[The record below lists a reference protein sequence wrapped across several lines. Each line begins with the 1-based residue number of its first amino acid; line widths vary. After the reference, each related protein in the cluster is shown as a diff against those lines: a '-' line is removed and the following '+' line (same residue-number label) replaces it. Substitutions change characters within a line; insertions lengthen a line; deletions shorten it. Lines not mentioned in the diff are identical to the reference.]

1 MKIERINE
9 LFARYA
15 EQLLRVRWWTLGA
28 FVLVLIL
35 SVIGMNRMVKETSFD
50 DYFIEDDPMLVKTEE
65 FKSHFGNDYYV
76 GVLTQCE
83 NHFTKANLTT
93 LRALSNELLD
103 SLSYADKV
111 TSLTD
116 IEFMVGSE
124 DGMTIEQ
131 IVPDEIPDDGTAAM
145 DSIRARAYSKPHVAR
160 KLISEK
166 GDLSWIMVKLRTF
179 PKDSVWKKT
188 STVAPDII
196 TGQEVERIIKKPE
209 YASLHP
215 KGTGMPYVTNC
226 KTVYI
231 GQEMSRLMMIAT
243 LICMV
248 VMLCMTR
255 SLRGVIA
262 PIISVIGGLFITYG
276 IAGYTQMY
284 VDSTVLMIPTI
295 LSFAVAIAYNIHI
308 FSYFRG
314 RMRIHGER
322 RKAVVET
329 IKEIGW
335 SVFFCGFT
343 TLVSL
348 LSFLVIPIR
357 PMHCV
362 GIISSMSVLF
372 VLLTSLIVTPVLLSF
387 GKNKRPIEGFTEDS
401 DTRWTKAM
409 VTLSDKV
416 LRNPKKIGYSFL
428 FICLLLCIG
437 LWKIE
442 AAFDIERT
450 MGTKV
455 DYVKEVMDVG
465 RSELGSLYS
474 YDLIVELPN
483 DDEAKEPA
491 NLQHLDKLQQKVN
504 GYDLTKRTTSI
515 LDILK
520 DLNQT
525 LNDGD
530 SAFYRIPDTEEEVAQ
545 MILLYENAGGTES
558 EYWVDYDYRR
568 LRLMVEISDFN
579 SAQVEQ
585 EMARIQADAEQL
597 FPGAKITT
605 VGNIP
610 QYVEQLFPGA
620 KITTVGNIPQYV
632 TMMQYLVRGQM
643 LSFVISILIIGI
655 ILMIAFQS
663 IRVGLIGLIPNMMP
677 AVFVGGYMGWMGIP
691 LDMMTATLLPMML
704 GMAVDDTIHFIN
716 HSKLEYD
723 RTQNY
728 QTAIRRTFR
737 VVGVAIVITSI
748 ITSAVFASFCTS
760 ACTMCLNFGLMA
772 IIGILSALAADLL
785 VTPIL
790 VNKCKVFGK
799 K

>member
-28 FVLVLIL
+28 FAVVIIL

-76 GVLTQCE
+76 GVLTQCG
-83 NHFTKANLTT
+83 NHFTKENLTT

-103 SLSYADKV
+103 SLSYVDKV

-131 IVPDEIPDDGTAAM
+131 IVPDEIPEDGSPEM
-145 DSIRARAYSKPHVAR
+145 DSIKARAYSKPHVAR

-188 STVAPDII
+188 GTMAPDII
-196 TGQEVERIIKKPE
+196 TGQEVEHIIKKPE

-215 KGTGMPYVTNC
+215 RGTGMPYVTNC

-231 GQEMSRLMMIAT
+231 GKEMSRLMMIAT

-314 RMRIHGER
+314 RMRIHGKR

-387 GKNKRPIEGFTEDS
+387 GKNQRPIDGFTENS
-401 DTRWTKAM
+401 DTHWTKAM

-416 LRNPKKIGYSFL
+416 LRNPRKIGYSFL
-428 FICLLLCIG
+428 VICILLCIG

-455 DYVKEVMDVG
+455 DYVKEVMEVG

-483 DDEAKEPA
+483 DDEAKEPQ
-491 NLQHLDKLQQKVN
+491 NLLQLDKLQQKVN

-530 SAFYRIPDTEEEVAQ
+530 TAFYRIPDTEEEVAQ

-585 EMARIQADAEQL
+585 EMARIQADA
-597 FPGAKITT
+597 
-605 VGNIP
+605 
-610 QYVEQLFPGA
+610 EQLFPGA

-723 RTQNY
+723 RTCDY
-728 QTAIRRTFR
+728 PTAIRRTFR

-748 ITSAVFASFCTS
+748 ITSAVFASFCSS

-799 K
+799 VKK

>member
-9 LFARYA
+9 LFGKFA
-15 EQLLRVRWWTLGA
+15 EQLLKVRWWTLGA
-28 FVLVLIL
+28 FALVIVL
-35 SVIGMNRMVKETSFD
+35 SVVGMKRMVKETSFD

-76 GVLTQCE
+76 GVLTHCD
-83 NHFTKANLTT
+83 NHFTKEHLTT
-93 LRALSNELLD
+93 LRQLSNELLD

-116 IEFMVGSE
+116 IEFMVGSD

-131 IVPDEIPDDGTAAM
+131 IVPDEIPDDGTPAM

-160 KLISEK
+160 KLISKK
-166 GDLSWIMVKLRTF
+166 GDLSWIMVKLRAF

-196 TGQEVERIIKKPE
+196 TGQEVEHIIKKPQ

-231 GQEMSRLMMIAT
+231 GKEMSRLMMIAT

-255 SLRGVIA
+255 SLRGILA

-276 IAGYTQMY
+276 IAGFTGMY

-322 RKAVVET
+322 RKAIVET
-329 IKEIGW
+329 LKEIGW

-372 VLLTSLIVTPVLLSF
+372 VLLTSLIITPLLLSF
-387 GKNKRPIEGFTEDS
+387 GKNQRPIEGFTEDS
-401 DTRWTKAM
+401 DTKWTKAM

-416 LRNPKKIGYSFL
+416 LRNPKKIGWSFL
-428 FICLLLCIG
+428 VICLFLCIG

-450 MGTKV
+450 MGSKV

-474 YDLIVELPN
+474 YDLVVEFPN

-491 NLQHLDKLQQKVN
+491 KLKHLDELQQKVDTYN
-504 GYDLTKRTTSI
+504 LTKRTTSI

-525 LNDGD
+525 LNNGD
-530 SAFYRIPDTEEEVAQ
+530 SAFYTIPNTEEEVAQ

-610 QYVEQLFPGA
+610 QYV
-620 KITTVGNIPQYV
+620 

-643 LSFVISILIIGI
+643 LSFVISILIIGV

-677 AVFVGGYMGWMGIP
+677 AIFVGGYMGWMGIP

-723 RTQNY
+723 RTHDY

-760 ACTMCLNFGLMA
+760 ECTMCLNFGLMA

-790 VNKCKVFGK
+790 VNKCKVFNK
-799 K
+799 

>member
-1 MKIERINE
+1 MKIEKINE
-9 LFARYA
+9 LFGRYA
-15 EQLLRVRWWTLGA
+15 EQLLRVRWLTLAA
-28 FVLVLIL
+28 FAIVIVL
-35 SVIGMNRMVKETSFD
+35 SVVGMKRMVKETSFD

-76 GVLTQCE
+76 GVLTQCD
-83 NHFTKANLTT
+83 NHFTKQNLST
-93 LRALSNELLD
+93 LRTLSNELLD

-116 IEFMVGSE
+116 IEFMVGSDE
-124 DGMTIEQ
+124 GMTIEQ
-131 IVPDEIPDDGTAAM
+131 IVPDEIPDDGSPEM

-160 KLISEK
+160 KLISK
-166 GDLSWIMVKLRTF
+166 DGQLSWIMLKLRAF

-196 TGQEVERIIKKPE
+196 TGEEVERIIKKPQ

-215 KGTGMPYVTNC
+215 KGTGMPYVTHC

-231 GQEMSRLMMIAT
+231 GKEMGRLMMIAT

-255 SLRGVIA
+255 SLRGVVA

-276 IAGYTQMY
+276 IAGFTQMY

-322 RKAVVET
+322 RKAIVET

-387 GKNKRPIEGFTEDS
+387 GKNQRPIEGFTEDS

-428 FICLLLCIG
+428 VICILLCVG

-483 DDEAKEPA
+483 EDEAKEPR
-491 NLQHLDKLQQKVN
+491 NLQQLDMLQHKVD

-525 LNDGD
+525 LNNGD
-530 SAFYRIPDTEEEVAQ
+530 TAFYRIPDTEEEVAQ

-568 LRLMVEISDFN
+568 LRLMIEISDFN
-579 SAQVEQ
+579 SAQVER
-585 EMARIQADAEQL
+585 ELARIQADAEQL
-597 FPGAKITT
+597 FPEAKIT
-605 VGNIP
+605 V
-610 QYVEQLFPGA
+610 
-620 KITTVGNIPQYV
+620 VGNIPQYV

-643 LSFVISILIIGI
+643 LSFVISILIIGV

-663 IRVGLIGLIPNMMP
+663 IRVGLIGLVPNMMP
-677 AVFVGGYMGWMGIP
+677 AVFVGGYMGWAGIP

-716 HSKLEYD
+716 HSKLEFD

-748 ITSAVFASFCTS
+748 ITSAVFASFCSS

-799 K
+799 IKH

>member
-1 MKIERINE
+1 MKIEKINE
-9 LFARYA
+9 LFALFA
-15 EQLLRVRWWTLGA
+15 EQLLRRRW
-28 FVLVLIL
+28 LVLASFALVIIV
-35 SVIGMNRMVKETSFD
+35 SVVGMKRMVKETSFD

-76 GVLTQCE
+76 GVLTKCD
-83 NHFTKANLTT
+83 NHFTKENLTT

-116 IEFMVGSE
+116 IEFMVGSDE
-124 DGMTIEQ
+124 GMTIEQ
-131 IVPDEIPDDGTAAM
+131 IVPDEIPDDGTPAM

-196 TGQEVERIIKKPE
+196 TGQEVERIIKKPC

-231 GQEMSRLMMIAT
+231 GQEMGRLMMIAT

-387 GKNKRPIEGFTEDS
+387 GKNKRPVDGFTEDS
-401 DTRWTKAM
+401 DTRWTAAM
-409 VTLSDKV
+409 VHLCDKV

-428 FICLLLCIG
+428 VICILLCIG

-483 DDEAKEPA
+483 DDEAKESA
-491 NLQHLDKLQQKVN
+491 NLQHLDELQQKVN

-515 LDILK
+515 LDIVK

-530 SAFYRIPDTEEEVAQ
+530 STFYRIPDTEEEVAQ

-585 EMARIQADAEQL
+585 EMARIQDDA
-597 FPGAKITT
+597 
-605 VGNIP
+605 
-610 QYVEQLFPGA
+610 EQLFPGA

-643 LSFVISILIIGI
+643 LSFVISILIIGV

-677 AVFVGGYMGWMGIP
+677 AIFVGGYMGWMGIP

-716 HSKLEYD
+716 HSKLEFD
-723 RTQNY
+723 RTRDY

-748 ITSAVFASFCTS
+748 ITSAVFASFCSS

-785 VTPIL
+785 ITPIL
-790 VNKCKVFGK
+790 VKKCKVFGK
-799 K
+799 IKHYTLNIKKK

>member
-28 FVLVLIL
+28 FALVIVL

-76 GVLTQCE
+76 GVLTQCD
-83 NHFTKANLTT
+83 NHFTKENLTT

-116 IEFMVGSE
+116 IEFMVGSD

-131 IVPDEIPDDGTAAM
+131 IVPDEIPADGSPAM

-188 STVAPDII
+188 STIAPDIV

-231 GQEMSRLMMIAT
+231 GQEMGRLMMIAT

-348 LSFLVIPIR
+348 LSFLAIPIR

-409 VTLSDKV
+409 VTLCDKV

-428 FICLLLCIG
+428 VICLLLCIG

-491 NLQHLDKLQQKVN
+491 NLLNLDKLQQKVN

-610 QYVEQLFPGA
+610 QYV
-620 KITTVGNIPQYV
+620 

-723 RTQNY
+723 RTHNY

-748 ITSAVFASFCTS
+748 ITSAVFASFCSS

-799 K
+799 IKH

>member
-1 MKIERINE
+1 MKIERINKW
-9 LFARYA
+9 FGRYA
-15 EQLLRVRWWTLGA
+15 EQLLRVRWWTLCA
-28 FVLVLIL
+28 FVLLMVM
-35 SVIGMNRMVKETSFD
+35 SVVGMKRMVKETSFD

-76 GVLTQCE
+76 GVLTRCD
-83 NHFTKANLTT
+83 NHFTKKNLTT

-103 SLSYADKV
+103 SLSYVDKV

-116 IEFMVGSE
+116 IEFMVGSDE
-124 DGMTIEQ
+124 GMTIEQ
-131 IVPDEIPDDGTAAM
+131 IVPDEIPDEGSAEM
-145 DSIRARAYSKPHVAR
+145 DSIKARAYSKPHVAR
-160 KLISEK
+160 KLISPK
-166 GDLSWIMVKLRTF
+166 GDLSWIMVKLRAF

-188 STVAPDII
+188 STMAPDII
-196 TGQEVERIIKKPE
+196 TGEEVERIIKKPE

-215 KGTGMPYVTNC
+215 KGTGMPYVTHC

-231 GQEMSRLMMIAT
+231 SKELGRLMMIAT
-243 LICMV
+243 VICMV
-248 VMLCMTR
+248 VMLLMTR
-255 SLRGVIA
+255 SLRGVVA
-262 PIISVIGGLFITYG
+262 PIISVIGGLFTTYG
-276 IAGYTQMY
+276 IAGFTQMY

-295 LSFAVAIAYNIHI
+295 LAFAVAIAYNIHI
-308 FSYFRG
+308 FSYFSG

-322 RKAVVET
+322 RKAIVET

-372 VLLTSLIVTPVLLSF
+372 VLFTSLIVTPILLSF

-401 DTRWTKAM
+401 DTRWTRFM
-409 VTLSDKV
+409 VVLSDKV

-428 FICLLLCIG
+428 AICILLCIG

-450 MGTKV
+450 MGMKV
-455 DYVKEVMDVG
+455 DYVKDVMEVG
-465 RSELGSLYS
+465 HSELGSLYS
-474 YDLIVELPN
+474 YDLIVELPDN
-483 DDEAKEPA
+483 DMAKEPE
-491 NLQHLDKLQQKVN
+491 NLKRLDELQTKVN
-504 GYDLTKRTTSI
+504 TYDLTKRSTSI

-525 LNDGD
+525 LNNGD
-530 SAFYRIPDTEEEVAQ
+530 TAFYRIPDTEEEVAQ
-545 MILLYENAGGTES
+545 MFLLYENAGGTES
-558 EYWVDYDYRR
+558 EYWMDYDYRR
-568 LRLMVEISDFN
+568 MRLMVEMSDFN
-579 SAQVEQ
+579 SARVER
-585 EMARIQADAEQL
+585 ELNRIQSDAEKL

-605 VGNIP
+605 VGD
-610 QYVEQLFPGA
+610 V
-620 KITTVGNIPQYV
+620 PQYV

-643 LSFVISILIIGI
+643 LSFVISILIIGM

-677 AVFVGGYMGWMGIP
+677 AIFVGGYMGWAGVP

-723 RTQNY
+723 RTQHY

-737 VVGVAIVITSI
+737 VVGIAIVITSV
-748 ITSAVFASFCTS
+748 ITSAVFASFCSS
-760 ACTMCLNFGLMA
+760 ACNMCLNFGLMA
-772 IIGILSALAADLL
+772 IIGILSALAADLF

-790 VNKCKVFGK
+790 VSKCKVFGK
-799 K
+799 EHK

>member
-1 MKIERINE
+1 MKIEQINE
-9 LFARYA
+9 LFARFA
-15 EQLLRVRWWTLGA
+15 GQLLRMRWLTLGIFA
-28 FVLVLIL
+28 LVIIV
-35 SVIGMNRMVKETSFD
+35 SVIGMKRMVKETSFD
-50 DYFIEDDPMLVKTEE
+50 DYFIEDDPMLVMTDE

-76 GVLTQCE
+76 GVLTQCDD
-83 NHFTKANLTT
+83 HFTQENLAT

-116 IEFMVGSE
+116 IEFMVGSDE
-124 DGMTIEQ
+124 GMTIEQ
-131 IVPDEIPDDGTAAM
+131 IVPDEIPEDGSAAM
-145 DSIRARAYSKPHVAR
+145 DSVKARAFSKPHVAR
-160 KLISEK
+160 KLISLDGK
-166 GDLSWIMVKLRTF
+166 LSWIMVKLRTF
-179 PKDSVWKKT
+179 PKDSVWKQQG
-188 STVAPDII
+188 TVSPDII
-196 TGQEVERIIKKPE
+196 TGQEVEHIIKKPV
-209 YASLHP
+209 YDSLHP
-215 KGTGMPYVTNC
+215 RGTGMPYVTNC

-231 GQEMSRLMMIAT
+231 GQEMGRLMMIAT
-243 LICMV
+243 IVCML

-255 SLRGVIA
+255 SLRGVLA
-262 PIISVIGGLFITYG
+262 PIISVVGGLFITYG
-276 IAGYTQMY
+276 IAGWTKMY

-295 LSFAVAIAYNIHI
+295 LAFAVAIAYNIHI

-329 IKEIGW
+329 LREIGW

-362 GIISSMSVLF
+362 GVISSMSVLF
-372 VLLTSLIVTPVLLSF
+372 VLLTSLIISPVLLSF
-387 GKNKRPIEGFTEDS
+387 GKNKRPKEGFTDES
-401 DTRWTKAM
+401 DTRWTAAM
-409 VTLSDKV
+409 VKLSDVV
-416 LRNPKKIGYSFL
+416 LRNPKKIGWSFL
-428 FICLLLCIG
+428 VVCLVLCVG

-450 MGTKV
+450 MGEDV
-455 DYVKEVMDVG
+455 AYVKEVMDVG

-483 DDEAKEPA
+483 DDEAKEPE
-491 NLQHLDKLQQKVN
+491 NLRRLDELQQQVN
-504 GYDLTKRTTSI
+504 TYNLTKRTTSI

-530 SAFYRIPDTEEEVAQ
+530 TAYYRVPDTEEEVAQ
-545 MILLYENAGGTES
+545 EILLYENAGGTES

-579 SAQVEQ
+579 SAQVER
-585 EMARIQADAEQL
+585 EMARIQQDAQKL
-597 FPGAKITT
+597 FPDAKIS
-605 VGNIP
+605 
-610 QYVEQLFPGA
+610 
-620 KITTVGNIPQYV
+620 TVGNIPQYV

-643 LSFVISILIIGI
+643 LSFVISILIIGV

-677 AVFVGGYMGWMGIP
+677 AIFVGGYMGWMGVP

-716 HSKLEYD
+716 HSKLEFD
-723 RTQNY
+723 RTQHY
-728 QTAIRRTFR
+728 REAIRRTFR

-748 ITSAVFASFCTS
+748 ITSAVFAGFCTS
-760 ACTMCLNFGLMA
+760 ACTMCINFGLMA

-790 VNKCKVFGK
+790 VSKCKVFGRELK
-799 K
+799 D

>member
-1 MKIERINE
+1 MKIEKINE
-9 LFARYA
+9 LFARFA
-15 EQLLRVRWWTLGA
+15 GQLLKKRWMVLGI
-28 FVLVLIL
+28 FVLVLVL
-35 SVIGMNRMVKETSFD
+35 SMIGMKRMVKETSFD
-50 DYFIEDDPMLVKTEE
+50 DYFIEGDPMLVMTDE

-76 GVLTQCE
+76 GVLTQCD
-83 NHFTKANLTT
+83 NHFTKENLTT
-93 LRALSNELLD
+93 LRQLSNELLD

-116 IEFMVGSE
+116 IEFMVGSD

-131 IVPDEIPDDGTAAM
+131 IVPEEIPEDGSEAM
-145 DSIRARAYSKPHVAR
+145 ACIRERAYSKPHVAR
-160 KLISEK
+160 KLISQDGK
-166 GDLSWIMVKLRTF
+166 LSWIMVKLRTF
-179 PKDSVWKKT
+179 PKDSVWKQQG
-188 STVAPDII
+188 TVAPDII
-196 TGQEVERIIKKPE
+196 TGQEVERIIKKPA
-209 YASLHP
+209 YASLNP
-215 KGTGMPYVTNC
+215 RGTGMPYVTNC
-226 KTVYI
+226 KTEYI
-231 GQEMSRLMMIAT
+231 GQEMGRLMAIAT
-243 LICMV
+243 VICMI

-262 PIISVIGGLFITYG
+262 PLISVMGGLFITYG

-295 LSFAVAIAYNIHI
+295 LAFAVAIAYNIHI

-322 RKAVVET
+322 RKAIIET
-329 IKEIGW
+329 MKEIGW

-362 GIISSMSVLF
+362 GVISSMSVLF
-372 VLLTSLIVTPVLLSF
+372 VLITSLVITPVLLSF
-387 GKNKRPIEGFTEDS
+387 GKNKRPQEGFTEES
-401 DTRWTKAM
+401 DTRWTAAM
-409 VTLSDKV
+409 VRLSDV
-416 LRNPKKIGYSFL
+416 VMRNPKKIGWSFL
-428 FICLLLCIG
+428 VICVLFCVG
-437 LWKIE
+437 LWHIE

-450 MGTKV
+450 MGEEV
-455 DYVKEVMDVG
+455 PYVKEVMDVG

-483 DDEAKEPA
+483 DGEAKEPE
-491 NLQHLDKLQQKVN
+491 NLKRLDELQQKVT

-530 SAFYRIPDTEEEVAQ
+530 AAFYCIPNTEEEVAQ
-545 MILLYENAGGTES
+545 EILLYENAGGTES

-579 SAQVEQ
+579 SAQVER
-585 EMARIQADAEQL
+585 EMERIQHDAE
-597 FPGAKITT
+597 A
-605 VGNIP
+605 
-610 QYVEQLFPGA
+610 LFPGA

-643 LSFVISILIIGI
+643 LSFVLSILIIGI

-663 IRVGLIGLIPNMMP
+663 VRVGLIGLIPNMMP
-677 AVFVGGYMGWMGIP
+677 AIFVGGYMGWMGIP

-723 RTQNY
+723 RTQHY
-728 QTAIRRTFR
+728 RSAIQRTFR
-737 VVGVAIVITSI
+737 VVGVAIVTTSI

-760 ACTMCLNFGLMA
+760 ACNMCINFGLMA
-772 IIGILSALAADLL
+772 IIGILSALAADLF

-790 VNKCKVFGK
+790 VKNCKVFGK
-799 K
+799 FKNDN

>member
-1 MKIERINE
+1 MKIEKINE
-9 LFARYA
+9 LFGRYA
-15 EQLLRVRWWTLGA
+15 EQLLRVRWLTLAA
-28 FVLVLIL
+28 FAIVIVL
-35 SVIGMNRMVKETSFD
+35 SVVGMKRMVKETSFD
-50 DYFIEDDPMLVKTEE
+50 DYFIEDDPMLVKTDE

-76 GVLTQCE
+76 GVLTQCD
-83 NHFTKANLTT
+83 NHFTKQNLTT

-116 IEFMVGSE
+116 IEFMVGSDE
-124 DGMTIEQ
+124 GMTIEQ
-131 IVPDEIPDDGTAAM
+131 IVPDEIPDDGTPEM
-145 DSIRARAYSKPHVAR
+145 DSIRAQAYSKPHVAR
-160 KLISEK
+160 KLISK
-166 GDLSWIMVKLRTF
+166 DGQLSWIMLKLRAF

-196 TGQEVERIIKKPE
+196 TGEEVERIIKKPQ

-215 KGTGMPYVTNC
+215 KGTGMPYVTHC

-231 GQEMSRLMMIAT
+231 GKEMGRLMMIAT
-243 LICMV
+243 LICIV

-276 IAGYTQMY
+276 IAGFTQMY

-322 RKAVVET
+322 RKAIVET

-372 VLLTSLIVTPVLLSF
+372 VLLTSLIITPVLLSF
-387 GKNKRPIEGFTEDS
+387 GKNQRPIEGFTEDS

-428 FICLLLCIG
+428 VICILLCVG

-450 MGTKV
+450 MGAKV

-483 DDEAKEPA
+483 DDEAKEPL
-491 NLQHLDKLQQKVN
+491 NLQQLDKLQHKVD
-504 GYDLTKRTTSI
+504 GYDLTKRSTSI

-525 LNDGD
+525 LNNGD
-530 SAFYRIPDTEEEVAQ
+530 TEFYRIPDTEEEVAQ

-568 LRLMVEISDFN
+568 LRLMIEISDFN
-579 SAQVEQ
+579 SAQVER
-585 EMARIQADAEQL
+585 ELARIQADAEQL
-597 FPGAKITT
+597 FPEAKIT
-605 VGNIP
+605 V
-610 QYVEQLFPGA
+610 
-620 KITTVGNIPQYV
+620 VGNIPQYV

-643 LSFVISILIIGI
+643 LSFVISILIIGV

-663 IRVGLIGLIPNMMP
+663 IRVGLIGLVPNMMP
-677 AVFVGGYMGWMGIP
+677 AVFVGGYMGWAGIP

-716 HSKLEYD
+716 HSKLEFD
-723 RTQNY
+723 RTRNY

-748 ITSAVFASFCTS
+748 ITSAVFASFCSS

-799 K
+799 IKH

>member
-9 LFARYA
+9 WFGRYA
-15 EQLLRVRWWTLGA
+15 ERLLRVRWWTLGA
-28 FVLVLIL
+28 FVLLMIL
-35 SVIGMNRMVKETSFD
+35 SVVGMKRMVKETSFD

-76 GVLTQCE
+76 GVLTHCD
-83 NHFTKANLTT
+83 NHFTKKNLTT
-93 LRALSNELLD
+93 LRALSDELLD

-116 IEFMVGSE
+116 IEFMVGSD

-131 IVPDEIPDDGTAAM
+131 IVPDDIPEEGSAAM
-145 DSIRARAYSKPHVAR
+145 DSIKARAYSKPHVAR
-160 KLISEK
+160 KLISPK
-166 GDLSWIMVKLRTF
+166 GDLSWIMIKLRAF

-196 TGQEVERIIKKPE
+196 TGEEVERIINKPK

-215 KGTGMPYVTNC
+215 KGTGMPYVTHC

-231 GQEMSRLMMIAT
+231 GKEMGRLMMIAT

-248 VMLCMTR
+248 VMLFMTR
-255 SLRGVIA
+255 SLRGIIA
-262 PIISVIGGLFITYG
+262 PIISVLGGLFTTYG
-276 IAGYTQMY
+276 IAGFTQMY

-295 LSFAVAIAYNIHI
+295 LAFAVAIAYNIHI
-308 FSYFRG
+308 FSYFSG

-322 RKAVVET
+322 RKAIVET
-329 IKEIGW
+329 IREIGW

-362 GIISSMSVLF
+362 GIISSMSVFF
-372 VLLTSLIVTPVLLSF
+372 VLITSLVVTPVLLSF

-401 DTRWTKAM
+401 DTRWTRFM
-409 VTLSDKV
+409 VMLSDKV

-428 FICLLLCIG
+428 AVCILLCIG

-450 MGTKV
+450 MGLKV
-455 DYVKEVMDVG
+455 DYVKEVMEVG
-465 RSELGSLYS
+465 HSELGSLYS
-474 YDLIVELPN
+474 YDLIVELPEN
-483 DDEAKEPA
+483 DMAKEPEYLKRLDE
-491 NLQHLDKLQQKVN
+491 LQTKVN
-504 GYDLTKRTTSI
+504 GYDLTKRSTSI

-525 LNDGD
+525 LNNGD
-530 SAFYRIPDTEEEVAQ
+530 TAFYCIPNTEEEVAQ
-545 MILLYENAGGTES
+545 MFLLYENAGGTES
-558 EYWVDYDYRR
+558 EYWMDYDYRR
-568 LRLMVEISDFN
+568 LRLMVEISEFN
-579 SAQVEQ
+579 SARVER
-585 EMARIQADAEQL
+585 ELSKIQNDAEKL
-597 FPGAKITT
+597 FPGAKIT
-605 VGNIP
+605 I
-610 QYVEQLFPGA
+610 
-620 KITTVGNIPQYV
+620 VGNIPQYV

-643 LSFVISILIIGI
+643 LSFVISILIIGV

-677 AVFVGGYMGWMGIP
+677 AIFVGGYMGWAGIP

-723 RTQNY
+723 RTLHY

-737 VVGVAIVITSI
+737 VVGIAIVITSV
-748 ITSAVFASFCTS
+748 ITSAVFASFCSS
-760 ACTMCLNFGLMA
+760 ACNMCLNFGLMA
-772 IIGILSALAADLL
+772 IIGILSALAADLF

-799 K
+799 EKPHNPQL

>member
-1 MKIERINE
+1 MKIEKINE
-9 LFARYA
+9 LFGRYA
-15 EQLLRVRWWTLGA
+15 EQLLRVRWLTLAA
-28 FVLVLIL
+28 FAIVIVL
-35 SVIGMNRMVKETSFD
+35 SVVGMKRMVKETSFD
-50 DYFIEDDPMLVKTEE
+50 DYFIEDDPMLVKTDE

-76 GVLTQCE
+76 GVLTQCD
-83 NHFTKANLTT
+83 NHFTKQNLTT

-116 IEFMVGSE
+116 IEFMVGSDE
-124 DGMTIEQ
+124 GMTIEQ
-131 IVPDEIPDDGTAAM
+131 IVPDEIPDDGTPEM

-160 KLISEK
+160 KLISK
-166 GDLSWIMVKLRTF
+166 DGQLSWIMLKLRAF

-196 TGQEVERIIKKPE
+196 TGEEVERIIKKPQ

-215 KGTGMPYVTNC
+215 KGTGMPYVTHC

-231 GQEMSRLMMIAT
+231 GKEMGRLMIIAT

-276 IAGYTQMY
+276 IAGFTQMY

-322 RKAVVET
+322 RKAIVET

-387 GKNKRPIEGFTEDS
+387 GKNQRPIEGFTEDS

-428 FICLLLCIG
+428 IVCILLCVG

-455 DYVKEVMDVG
+455 DYVKEVLDVG
-465 RSELGSLYS
+465 NSELGSLYS
-474 YDLIVELPN
+474 YDLIVELSDN
-483 DDEAKEPA
+483 DEAKEPKY
-491 NLQHLDKLQQKVN
+491 LQQLDKLQHQVD
-504 GYDLTKRTTSI
+504 GYNLTKRTTSL

-525 LNDGD
+525 LNNGD
-530 SAFYRIPDTEEEVAQ
+530 TAFYRIPDSEEEVAQ

-568 LRLMVEISDFN
+568 LRLMIEISDFN
-579 SAQVEQ
+579 SAQVER
-585 EMARIQADAEQL
+585 ELARIQADAEQL
-597 FPGAKITT
+597 FPDAKIT
-605 VGNIP
+605 V
-610 QYVEQLFPGA
+610 
-620 KITTVGNIPQYV
+620 VGNIPQYV

-643 LSFVISILIIGI
+643 LSFVISILIIGV

-663 IRVGLIGLIPNMMP
+663 IRVGLIGLVPNLMP
-677 AVFVGGYMGWMGIP
+677 AIFVGGYMGWAGIP

-716 HSKLEYD
+716 HSKLEFD
-723 RTQNY
+723 RTYNY

-748 ITSAVFASFCTS
+748 ITSAVFASFCSS
-760 ACTMCLNFGLMA
+760 ACTMCLNFGLTA
-772 IIGILSALAADLL
+772 IIGIMSALAADLL

-799 K
+799 CKN

>member
-28 FVLVLIL
+28 FVLVIIL
-35 SVIGMNRMVKETSFD
+35 SVIGMNRMVKETLFD

-76 GVLTQCE
+76 GVLTQCD
-83 NHFTKANLTT
+83 NHFTKENLTK

-111 TSLTD
+111 TSQTD
-116 IEFMVGSE
+116 IEFMVGNE

-131 IVPDEIPDDGTAAM
+131 IVPDKIPADGTPAM
-145 DSIRARAYSKPHVAR
+145 DSICARAYSKPHVAR

-196 TGQEVERIIKKPE
+196 TGQEVERIIKKTE
-209 YASLHP
+209 YASLHS

-231 GQEMSRLMMIAT
+231 GKEMGRLMMIAT

-248 VMLCMTR
+248 VMLCMTH

-276 IAGYTQMY
+276 IAGFTQMY

-295 LSFAVAIAYNIHI
+295 LSFSVAIAYNIHI
-308 FSYFRG
+308 FSYFRS

-329 IKEIGW
+329 IKEFGW

-362 GIISSMSVLF
+362 GVISSMSVLF

-387 GKNKRPIEGFTEDS
+387 GKNQRQIEGFTEDN

-409 VTLSDKV
+409 VRLCDKV

-428 FICLLLCIG
+428 VICLLLCIG

-465 RSELGSLYS
+465 RSELGSL
-474 YDLIVELPN
+474 DCRTVQRRRGQG
-483 DDEAKEPA
+483 AREPA
-491 NLQHLDKLQQKVN
+491 
-504 GYDLTKRTTSI
+504 S
-515 LDILK
+515 
-520 DLNQT
+520 
-525 LNDGD
+525 
-530 SAFYRIPDTEEEVAQ
+530 S
-545 MILLYENAGGTES
+545 
-558 EYWVDYDYRR
+558 
-568 LRLMVEISDFN
+568 
-579 SAQVEQ
+579 
-585 EMARIQADAEQL
+585 
-597 FPGAKITT
+597 
-605 VGNIP
+605 
-610 QYVEQLFPGA
+610 
-620 KITTVGNIPQYV
+620 
-632 TMMQYLVRGQM
+632 
-643 LSFVISILIIGI
+643 
-655 ILMIAFQS
+655 
-663 IRVGLIGLIPNMMP
+663 
-677 AVFVGGYMGWMGIP
+677 
-691 LDMMTATLLPMML
+691 
-704 GMAVDDTIHFIN
+704 
-716 HSKLEYD
+716 
-723 RTQNY
+723 
-728 QTAIRRTFR
+728 
-737 VVGVAIVITSI
+737 
-748 ITSAVFASFCTS
+748 
-760 ACTMCLNFGLMA
+760 
-772 IIGILSALAADLL
+772 
-785 VTPIL
+785 
-790 VNKCKVFGK
+790 
-799 K
+799 

>member
-9 LFARYA
+9 LFGRYA
-15 EQLLRVRWWTLGA
+15 EQLLRVRWLTLAA
-28 FVLVLIL
+28 FAVVIVL
-35 SVIGMNRMVKETSFD
+35 SVVGMKLMVKETSFD

-76 GVLTQCE
+76 GVLTQCD
-83 NHFTKANLTT
+83 NHFTKKNLTT

-116 IEFMVGSE
+116 IEFMVGSDE
-124 DGMTIEQ
+124 GMTIEQ
-131 IVPDEIPDDGTAAM
+131 IVPDEIPDDGTPQM
-145 DSIRARAYSKPHVAR
+145 DSLRARAYSKPHVAR
-160 KLISEK
+160 KLISRD
-166 GDLSWIMVKLRTF
+166 GRLSWIMLKLRTF

-196 TGQEVERIIKKPE
+196 TGEEVERIIKKPQ

-215 KGTGMPYVTNC
+215 KGTGMPYVTHC

-231 GQEMSRLMMIAT
+231 GKEMGRLMMIAT

-255 SLRGVIA
+255 SLRGVVA

-276 IAGYTQMY
+276 IAGFTQMY

-322 RKAVVET
+322 RKAIVET

-387 GKNKRPIEGFTEDS
+387 GKNQRPIEGFTEDS

-416 LRNPKKIGYSFL
+416 LRNPQKIGYSFL
-428 FICLLLCIG
+428 VVCILLCIG

-455 DYVKEVMDVG
+455 DYVKEVLDVG

-474 YDLIVELPN
+474 YDLIIELPDN
-483 DDEAKEPA
+483 DKAKEPK
-491 NLQHLDKLQQKVN
+491 NLQQLDKLQHLVD
-504 GYDLTKRTTSI
+504 GYELTKRTTSL
-515 LDILK
+515 LDIMK

-525 LNDGD
+525 LNNGD
-530 SAFYRIPDTEEEVAQ
+530 TAFYRIPDSEEEVAQ
-545 MILLYENAGGTES
+545 MILLYENAGGTEL

-568 LRLMVEISDFN
+568 LRLMIEISDFN
-579 SAQVEQ
+579 SAQIER
-585 EMARIQADAEQL
+585 ELARIQADAEQL
-597 FPGAKITT
+597 FPDAKIT
-605 VGNIP
+605 V
-610 QYVEQLFPGA
+610 
-620 KITTVGNIPQYV
+620 VGNIPQYV

-643 LSFVISILIIGI
+643 LSFVISILIIGV

-663 IRVGLIGLIPNMMP
+663 IRVGLIGLVPNMMP
-677 AVFVGGYMGWMGIP
+677 AIFVGGYMGWAGIP

-716 HSKLEYD
+716 HSKLEFD
-723 RTQNY
+723 RTYNY

-748 ITSAVFASFCTS
+748 ITSAVFASFCSS

-790 VNKCKVFGK
+790 VNKCRVFGK
-799 K
+799 NKRIKK

>member
-1 MKIERINE
+1 MKIEKINE
-9 LFARYA
+9 LFGRFA
-15 EQLLRVRWWTLGA
+15 ERLLKMRWMTLGIFA
-28 FVLVLIL
+28 LVIIL
-35 SVIGMNRMVKETSFD
+35 SVIGMKRMVKETSFD

-76 GVLTQCE
+76 GVLTQCD
-83 NHFTKANLTT
+83 NHFTKENLST

-116 IEFMVGSE
+116 IEFMVGSDE
-124 DGMTIEQ
+124 GMTIEQ
-131 IVPDEIPDDGTAAM
+131 IVPDEIPDDGTPAM
-145 DSIRARAYSKPHVAR
+145 DSIKARAYSKPHVAK
-160 KLISEK
+160 KLISKE
-166 GDLSWIMVKLRTF
+166 GDLSWIMVKLRAF
-179 PKDSVWKKT
+179 PEDSVWKKQGNV
-188 STVAPDII
+188 SPDII

-209 YASLHP
+209 YASLSP

-226 KTVYI
+226 KTEYI
-231 GQEMSRLMMIAT
+231 GKEMGRLMMIAT
-243 LICMV
+243 LICIV

-255 SLRGVIA
+255 SLRGILA

-276 IAGYTQMY
+276 IAGFTQMY

-322 RKAVVET
+322 KKAIIET
-329 IKEIGW
+329 LKEIGW

-357 PMHCV
+357 PMQCV
-362 GIISSMSVLF
+362 GVISSMSVLF
-372 VLLTSLIVTPVLLSF
+372 VLLTSLIISPVLLSF
-387 GKNKRPIEGFTEDS
+387 GKNKRPIEGFTEES
-401 DTRWTKAM
+401 DTRWTKVM
-409 VTLSDKV
+409 VDLSNV
-416 LRNPKKIGYSFL
+416 VMRNPRKIGLSFL
-428 FICLLLCIG
+428 VVCILLCIG

-450 MGTKV
+450 MGEDV
-455 DYVKEVMDVG
+455 PYVKEVMDVG

-474 YDLIVELPN
+474 YDLIVELS
-483 DDEAKEPA
+483 DDDMAKEPK
-491 NLQHLDKLQQKVN
+491 NLKLLDQLQQKVA
-504 GYDLTKRTTSI
+504 GYKLTKRTTSI

-530 SAFYRIPDTEEEVAQ
+530 SAYYRIPDTEEEVAQ
-545 MILLYENAGGTES
+545 EILLYENAGGTES

-579 SAQVEQ
+579 SAQVES
-585 EMARIQADAEQL
+585 EIALIQKDAEAL
-597 FPGAKITT
+597 FPDAKIT
-605 VGNIP
+605 V
-610 QYVEQLFPGA
+610 
-620 KITTVGNIPQYV
+620 VGNIPQYV

-643 LSFVISILIIGI
+643 LSFIISILIIGI

-723 RTQNY
+723 RTGHY
-728 QTAIRRTFR
+728 KSAIQRTFR

-760 ACTMCLNFGLMA
+760 ACTMCINFGLTA
-772 IIGILSALAADLL
+772 IIGIMSALAADLL

-790 VNKCKVFGK
+790 VSKCKVFGK
-799 K
+799 EKVKN

>member
-1 MKIERINE
+1 MKIERINKW
-9 LFARYA
+9 FGRYA
-15 EQLLRVRWWTLGA
+15 ERLLRVRWWTLGA
-28 FVLVLIL
+28 FIL
-35 SVIGMNRMVKETSFD
+35 LMVISVVGMKRMVKETSFD

-76 GVLTQCE
+76 GVLTRCD
-83 NHFTKANLTT
+83 NHFTKKNLTT

-103 SLSYADKV
+103 SLSYVDKV

-116 IEFMVGSE
+116 IEFMVGSDE
-124 DGMTIEQ
+124 GMTIEQ
-131 IVPDEIPDDGTAAM
+131 IVPDEIPDEGSAEM
-145 DSIRARAYSKPHVAR
+145 DSIKARAYSKPHVAR
-160 KLISEK
+160 KLISPK
-166 GDLSWIMVKLRTF
+166 GDLSWIMVKLRAF

-196 TGQEVERIIKKPE
+196 TGEEVERIIKKPE

-215 KGTGMPYVTNC
+215 KGTGMPYVTHC

-231 GQEMSRLMMIAT
+231 SKEMGQLMMIAT

-248 VMLCMTR
+248 VMLLMTR
-255 SLRGVIA
+255 SLRGVVA
-262 PIISVIGGLFITYG
+262 PIISVIGGLFTTYG
-276 IAGYTQMY
+276 IAGFTQMY

-295 LSFAVAIAYNIHI
+295 LAFAVAIAYNIHI
-308 FSYFRG
+308 FSYFSG

-322 RKAVVET
+322 RKAIVET

-401 DTRWTKAM
+401 DTRWTKFM
-409 VTLSDKV
+409 VVLGDKV

-428 FICLLLCIG
+428 AICILLCIG

-450 MGTKV
+450 MGLKV

-474 YDLIVELPN
+474 YDLIVELPDN
-483 DDEAKEPA
+483 DMAKEPE
-491 NLQHLDKLQQKVN
+491 NLKRLDELQTKVN
-504 GYDLTKRTTSI
+504 TYDLTKRTTSI

-525 LNDGD
+525 LNNGD
-530 SAFYRIPDTEEEVAQ
+530 TAFYRIPDTEEEVAQ
-545 MILLYENAGGTES
+545 MFLLYENAGGTES
-558 EYWVDYDYRR
+558 EYWMDYDYRR
-568 LRLMVEISDFN
+568 MRLMVEISDFN
-579 SAQVEQ
+579 SACVER
-585 EMARIQADAEQL
+585 EMNRIQSDAE
-597 FPGAKITT
+597 K
-605 VGNIP
+605 
-610 QYVEQLFPGA
+610 LFPGA

-643 LSFVISILIIGI
+643 LSFVISILIIGV

-677 AVFVGGYMGWMGIP
+677 AIFVGGYMGWVGIP

-723 RTQNY
+723 RTQHY

-737 VVGVAIVITSI
+737 VVGIAIVITSV
-748 ITSAVFASFCTS
+748 ITSAVFASFCSS
-760 ACTMCLNFGLMA
+760 ACNMCLNFGLMA
-772 IIGILSALAADLL
+772 IIGILSALAADLF

-799 K
+799 EKQLTINMPFA

>member
-9 LFARYA
+9 WFGRYA
-15 EQLLRVRWWTLGA
+15 ERLLRARWWTLGA
-28 FVLVLIL
+28 FVLLMIL
-35 SVIGMNRMVKETSFD
+35 SVVGMKRMVKETSFD

-76 GVLTQCE
+76 GVLTRCDD
-83 NHFTKANLTT
+83 HFTKENLTT

-124 DGMTIEQ
+124 EGMTIEQ
-131 IVPDEIPDDGTAAM
+131 IVPDDIPEEGSAAM
-145 DSIRARAYSKPHVAR
+145 DSIKARAYSKPHVAR
-160 KLISEK
+160 KLISPK
-166 GDLSWIMVKLRTF
+166 GDLSWIMIKLRAF

-196 TGQEVERIIKKPE
+196 TGEEVERIINKPK

-215 KGTGMPYVTNC
+215 KGTGMPYVTHC

-231 GQEMSRLMMIAT
+231 GKEMGRLMMIAT
-243 LICMV
+243 VICMV
-248 VMLCMTR
+248 VMLFMTR
-255 SLRGVIA
+255 SLRGIIA
-262 PIISVIGGLFITYG
+262 PIISVVGGLFTTYG
-276 IAGYTQMY
+276 IAGFTQMY

-295 LSFAVAIAYNIHI
+295 LAFAVAIAYNIHI
-308 FSYFRG
+308 FSYFSG

-322 RKAVVET
+322 RKAIVET
-329 IKEIGW
+329 IREIGW

-362 GIISSMSVLF
+362 GIISSMSVFF
-372 VLLTSLIVTPVLLSF
+372 VLITSLVVTPVLLSF

-401 DTRWTKAM
+401 DTRWTRFM
-409 VTLSDKV
+409 VMLSDKV

-428 FICLLLCIG
+428 AVCILLCIG

-450 MGTKV
+450 RGLKV
-455 DYVKEVMDVG
+455 DYVKEVMEVG
-465 RSELGSLYS
+465 HSELGSLYS
-474 YDLIVELPN
+474 YDLIVELPEN
-483 DDEAKEPA
+483 DMAKEPEYLKRLDE
-491 NLQHLDKLQQKVN
+491 LQAKVN
-504 GYDLTKRTTSI
+504 GYELTKRSTSI

-525 LNDGD
+525 LNNGD
-530 SAFYRIPDTEEEVAQ
+530 TAFYRIPDTEEEVAQ
-545 MILLYENAGGTES
+545 MFLLYENAGGTES
-558 EYWVDYDYRR
+558 EYWMDYDYRR
-568 LRLMVEISDFN
+568 LRLMVEISEFN
-579 SAQVEQ
+579 SARVER
-585 EMARIQADAEQL
+585 ELSKIQNDAE
-597 FPGAKITT
+597 K
-605 VGNIP
+605 
-610 QYVEQLFPGA
+610 LFPGA

-643 LSFVISILIIGI
+643 LSFVISILIIGV

-677 AVFVGGYMGWMGIP
+677 AIFVGGYMGWAGIP

-723 RTQNY
+723 RTLHY

-737 VVGVAIVITSI
+737 VVGIAIVITSV
-748 ITSAVFASFCTS
+748 ITSAVFASFCSS
-760 ACTMCLNFGLMA
+760 ACNMCLNFGLMA
-772 IIGILSALAADLL
+772 IIGILSALAADLF

-790 VNKCKVFGK
+790 VSKCKVFGK
-799 K
+799 VKK

>member
-1 MKIERINE
+1 M
-9 LFARYA
+9 
-15 EQLLRVRWWTLGA
+15 
-28 FVLVLIL
+28 
-35 SVIGMNRMVKETSFD
+35 
-50 DYFIEDDPMLVKTEE
+50 
-65 FKSHFGNDYYV
+65 
-76 GVLTQCE
+76 
-83 NHFTKANLTT
+83 
-93 LRALSNELLD
+93 
-103 SLSYADKV
+103 
-111 TSLTD
+111 
-116 IEFMVGSE
+116 
-124 DGMTIEQ
+124 
-131 IVPDEIPDDGTAAM
+131 
-145 DSIRARAYSKPHVAR
+145 
-160 KLISEK
+160 
-166 GDLSWIMVKLRTF
+166 
-179 PKDSVWKKT
+179 
-188 STVAPDII
+188 APDII
-196 TGQEVERIIKKPE
+196 TGEEVERIIKKPE

-215 KGTGMPYVTNC
+215 KGTGMPYVTHC

-231 GQEMSRLMMIAT
+231 SKEMGQLMMIAT

-248 VMLCMTR
+248 VMLLMTR
-255 SLRGVIA
+255 SLRGVVA
-262 PIISVIGGLFITYG
+262 PIISVIGGLFTTYG
-276 IAGYTQMY
+276 IAGFTQMY

-295 LSFAVAIAYNIHI
+295 LAFAVAIAYNIHI
-308 FSYFRG
+308 FSYFSG

-322 RKAVVET
+322 HKAIVET

-401 DTRWTKAM
+401 DTRWTKFM
-409 VTLSDKV
+409 VVLGDKV

-428 FICLLLCIG
+428 AICILLCIG

-450 MGTKV
+450 MGLKV

-474 YDLIVELPN
+474 YDLIVELPDN
-483 DDEAKEPA
+483 DMAKEPE
-491 NLQHLDKLQQKVN
+491 NLKRLDELQTKVN
-504 GYDLTKRTTSI
+504 TYDLTKRTTSI

-525 LNDGD
+525 LNNGD
-530 SAFYRIPDTEEEVAQ
+530 TAFYRIPDTEEEVAQ
-545 MILLYENAGGTES
+545 MFLLYENAGGTES
-558 EYWVDYDYRR
+558 EYWMDYDYRR

-579 SAQVEQ
+579 SACVER
-585 EMARIQADAEQL
+585 EINRIQSDAE
-597 FPGAKITT
+597 K
-605 VGNIP
+605 
-610 QYVEQLFPGA
+610 LFPGA

-643 LSFVISILIIGI
+643 LSFVISILIIGV

-677 AVFVGGYMGWMGIP
+677 AIFVGGYMGWVGIP

-723 RTQNY
+723 RTQHY

-737 VVGVAIVITSI
+737 VVGIAIVITSV
-748 ITSAVFASFCTS
+748 ITSAVFASFCSS
-760 ACTMCLNFGLMA
+760 ACNMCLNFGLMA
-772 IIGILSALAADLL
+772 IIGILSALAADLFI
-785 VTPIL
+785 TPIL

-799 K
+799 EKKIMNN